1 VGAAEAAAVR
11 AVAAGGAATQPASP
25 PAPSAA
31 SAPTIARPAAKP
43 LVTNTPGAAPVPA
56 TPPPASTSTSTGRS
70 LSDRLAAATGSA
82 ASPSAGY
89 PSSEYAADSQA
100 TSAFAPPSARGS
112 YETSSSSPAEASSG
126 VGATGAAGAAGGPRT
141 ARLTIASVDPWSVL
155 KLSFL
160 LSVALGIATVVAS
173 IVLWLVLNGMGIF
186 DQINGVLGDISGT
199 GEEFDVF
206 NYVGFG
212 RVLSLSTV
220 VGVVNVVLITALS
233 TIGAFLYNLGAG
245 LVGGLHVTLSD
256 D

>member
-1 VGAAEAAAVR
+1 
-11 AVAAGGAATQPASP
+11 
-25 PAPSAA
+25 
-31 SAPTIARPAAKP
+31 
-43 LVTNTPGAAPVPA
+43 VPA
-56 TPPPASTSTSTGRS
+56 TPPPASTTTSTGRS

-82 ASPSAGY
+82 GAPSAGY
-89 PSSEYAADSQA
+89 PSEYAADTQA
-100 TSAFAPPSARGS
+100 TSAFAPPSARDS
-112 YETSSSSPAEASSG
+112 YERSSPSSPSAATAG
-126 VGATGAAGAAGGPRT
+126 VGAATAGGGPRT

-160 LSVALGIATVVAS
+160 LSVALGIALVIAS
-173 IVLWLVLNGMGIF
+173 VVLWSVLNGMGVF
-186 DQINGVLGDISGT
+186 EQLNSVLGDISGN